1 MKDHNNRLSPDISI
15 VKVENEL
22 GPEETGMLDMYVSD
36 VGGGGSGQ
44 SHGQNDDDQS
54 DYDVEEPPG
63 DMHRDEMSNESGNMS
78 MDQSGNWYMG
88 NFRGLCS
95 CFLFTLSA
103 KGELSLSRSVLR

>member
-1 MKDHNNRLSPDISI
+1 MSPDISI

-36 VGGGGSGQ
+36 MGRSGAGP
-44 SHGQNDDDQS
+44 SHGQNDEDQS

-63 DMHRDEMSNESGNMS
+63 DMHRDEMSNESGNLS

-88 NFRGLCS
+88 NFRGLCP
-95 CFLFTLSA
+95 LLLLTV
-103 KGELSLSRSVLR
+103 SVKRDLH